1 MHDRTLLGP
10 ADVTDAEL
18 AGMVARLLGED
29 PASVELLSS
38 RAEEVP
44 YDIPAITT
52 AGRHWVSGTARTPS
66 GTTPY
71 RMFVKQVQSW
81 SRSPLFAEVP
91 ADYREMAAASVP
103 WRTEGLAYASDLGDR
118 LPEGLSMPR
127 SLGVHDLDELSMAI
141 WLEAVDRPA
150 VTWDLERYRRA
161 AYLLGRMAASPTV
174 APLADVGAFEWSV
187 RSYVFGRLDMQVLPV
202 LRDDGVWQHP
212 AIAEA
217 FGDDLRDRLRAA
229 ALRVDGWLEELD
241 RMPVL
246 TTHGDYSP
254 NNLLPG
260 PTPDGFTLIDFGFWM
275 PNPIGYDLG
284 QLLVGDVQLGRCSPA
299 TLAGDRGGDPA
310 RVRRGAGG
318 RGHGRGRSHRT
329 ALARPPADD
338 LHRLLGAAL
347 RADRLHLPRGLP
359 ARSQPTVRSSRGSAS
374 TSWSRLASQLE
385 ARVERVLVEHLGGGA
400 P

>member
-141 WLEAVDRPA
+141 WLEAVDRPV

-161 AYLLGRMAASPTV
+161 AHLLGRMAASPTV

-284 QLLVGDVQLGRCSPA
+284 QLLVGEVQLGRCSPA
-299 TLAGDRGGDPA
+299 TLPETEAAILPAYVAGLADEGMVVDEA
-310 RVRRGAGG
+310 TVRR
-318 RGHGRGRSHRT
+318 SHALLLMIFTGFSALPFEQIGSTSPEAFR
-329 ALARPPADD
+329 AIAADRAELARFCLD
-338 LHRLLGAAL
+338 L
-347 RADRLHLPRGLP
+347 
-359 ARSQPTVRSSRGSAS
+359 VES
-374 TSWSRLASQLE
+374 TS
-385 ARVERVLVEHLGGGA
+385 
-400 P
+400 